1 MARDLEVTPN
11 QVVLASMMQGTPAII
26 PIIAASILQQLQ
38 ENLDAQQVV
47 LSSEQIERLTF
58 ATE

>member
-1 MARDLEVTPN
+1 
-11 QVVLASMMQGTPAII
+11 MMQGTPAII